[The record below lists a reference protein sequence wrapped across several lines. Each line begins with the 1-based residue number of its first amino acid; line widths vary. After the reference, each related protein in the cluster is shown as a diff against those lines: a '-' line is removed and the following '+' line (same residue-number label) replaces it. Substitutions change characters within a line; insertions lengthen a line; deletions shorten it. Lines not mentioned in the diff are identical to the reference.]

1 MLSYNEFLLTEMKKG
16 SIRKFAGN
24 LFASVMVGSAAANI
38 ANDISKYIE
47 KIEKNN
53 SPYKK
58 LLSYAT
64 PHPITKRMTIDYA
77 NLSPDE
83 EKHVNSLYDQLHARS
98 RRMVQQPKILELQPT
113 PAGERHARWM
123 AQQPKNLG
131 LQPKK

>member
-24 LFASVMVGSAAANI
+24 LFASVVVGSAAANI

-47 KIEKNN
+47 KNTD
-53 SPYKK
+53 PYKK
-58 LLSYAT
+58 LLPYMA

-83 EKHVNSLYDQLHARS
+83 EKYVNSILSD
-98 RRMVQQPKILELQPT
+98 VKNQQS
-113 PAGERHARWM
+113 
-123 AQQPKNLG
+123 
-131 LQPKK
+131 PKK